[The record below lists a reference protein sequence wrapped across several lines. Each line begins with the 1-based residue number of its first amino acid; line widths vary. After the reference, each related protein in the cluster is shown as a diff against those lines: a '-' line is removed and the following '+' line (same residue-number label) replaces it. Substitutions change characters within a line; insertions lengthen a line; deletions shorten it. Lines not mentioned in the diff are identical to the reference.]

1 MLESYDFMKRIVG
14 VWTLLWPLSAVWRWT
29 RYRGRQKIPWST
41 VGGGVHL
48 GRDDTVS
55 RISKGETGI
64 SHSCSRWLK
73 EGLGAFSGW
82 PRIYGHLGLRED
94 MIPSVGFG
102 DQDRLDS
109 FCERLVFQL
118 RLFQTCAGF
127 GFSQNVF

>member
-1 MLESYDFMKRIVG
+1 MARYTGSIV
-14 VWTLLWPLSAVWRWT
+14 AR
-29 RYRGRQKIPWST
+29 KA
-41 VGGGVHL
+41 
-48 GRDDTVS
+48 
-55 RISKGETGI
+55 EGI
-64 SHSCSRWLK
+64 SHCCSRWLK

-82 PRIYGHLGLRED
+82 PRIYGHSGLRED

-127 GFSQNVF
+127 SFSQNVLMS